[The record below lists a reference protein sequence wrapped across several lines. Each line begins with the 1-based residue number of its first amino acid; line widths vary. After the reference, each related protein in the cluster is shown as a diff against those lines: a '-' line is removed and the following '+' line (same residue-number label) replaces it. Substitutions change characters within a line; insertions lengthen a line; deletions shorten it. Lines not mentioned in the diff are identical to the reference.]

1 MEEVLKV
8 GSSKVVASRMES
20 SIGPRLVGHALNM
33 SFSTLSFINPLI
45 KATKRN
51 TKLST
56 MTIDTLHGLP
66 LKPAELF
73 GGAITT
79 VIPESFVDA
88 SNFREVPDNQEV
100 FVSMSD
106 DDGDVSIIVDILERV
121 ELEGAVSEGDED
133 MKAME
138 VHFSDVLAERSG
150 KAWGAPQ
157 KIVLEG
163 L

>member
-1 MEEVLKV
+1 
-8 GSSKVVASRMES
+8 
-20 SIGPRLVGHALNM
+20 
-33 SFSTLSFINPLI
+33 
-45 KATKRN
+45 
-51 TKLST
+51 

-79 VIPESFVDA
+79 VVPESFVDA

-106 DDGDVSIIVDILERV
+106 EDADVSIIVDILERV
-121 ELEGAVSEGDED
+121 EPEGAVSEEEED

-138 VHFSDVLAERSG
+138 VHFADVLAERSG
-150 KAWGAPQ
+150 KLWSGPE
-157 KIVLEG
+157 KVLLAG